1 MLRKLYDWVF
11 SLARHRHATRSLAVV
26 SFAESSFFP
35 IPPDVMLAP
44 MVLAKPERA
53 YFYAM
58 VCTAASVLGAL
69 LGYWIGYELYATV
82 GVKIVA
88 AYGLEAKMQ
97 ASIEAF
103 NTYGVWI
110 ILIKGLT
117 PIPYKIITI
126 ACGVAHFAL
135 LPFILASIVTRG
147 LRFFAVAGLLYVYGP
162 PIRDFVEKRLTLVT
176 TAFLAIVIG
185 GFVALKYIG

>member
-1 MLRKLYDWVF
+1 MLRRLYDWVMN
-11 SLARHRHATRSLAVV
+11 LAHHRQALWALAAV

-35 IPPDVMLAP
+35 IPPDAMLMP
-44 MVLAKPERA
+44 MVLADRRKA
-53 YFYAM
+53 WLYAG

-97 ASIEAF
+97 SSIEAF

-110 ILIKGLT
+110 ILIKGMT

-135 LPFILASIVTRG
+135 LPFVLASIVTRG

>member
-53 YFYAM
+53 YFYAT
-58 VCTAASVLGAL
+58 VCTLASVLGGL
-69 LGYWIGYELYATV
+69 LGYAIGYFLEPV
-82 GVKIVA
+82 G
-88 AYGLEAKMQ
+88 M
-97 ASIEAF
+97 SILAF
-103 NTYGVWI
+103 LGKADTFETSKALFQQHGAWV

-117 PIPYKIITI
+117 PIPFKLITI
-126 ACGVAHFAL
+126 ASGIFQFNLAL
-135 LPFILASIVTRG
+135 FIALCVITRAG
-147 LRFFAVAGLLYVYGP
+147 RFFLVAFVLKRWGP
-162 PIRDFVEKRLTLVT
+162 PMLEMVEKRLAMWT
-176 TAFLAIVIG
+176 VIG
-185 GFVALKYIG
+185 LVVLVGAFFAIKLI